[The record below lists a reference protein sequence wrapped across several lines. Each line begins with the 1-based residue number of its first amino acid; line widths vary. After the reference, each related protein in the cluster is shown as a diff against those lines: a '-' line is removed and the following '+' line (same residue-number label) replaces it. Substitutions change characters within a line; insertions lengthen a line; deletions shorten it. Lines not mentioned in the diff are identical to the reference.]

1 MAISTGRIHL
11 GSKVAAR
18 ELRMGRAKMAI
29 VSSNCPEGNREQI
42 EIYGRLADIPVLR
55 HQKDSIELGVLCGK
69 PFPVSAIVINDP
81 GDSRILTL
89 VEAEDA

>member
-1 MAISTGRIHL
+1 MAISTGRIYL
-11 GSKVAAR
+11 GSKVVAR
-18 ELRMGRAKMAI
+18 EVRRGRGKMVI
-29 VSSNCPEGNREQI
+29 VSSNCPEVSKERI
-42 EIYGRLADIPVLR
+42 EAYGRLSDIPIIR

-89 VEAEDA
+89 VEKEDA